1 MEITTYI
8 QVNIKI
14 CYTSQLR
21 AIIDNIYELKINN
34 MSLTKEENK
43 YFKRLNNLREVV
55 DTDPEWA
62 TEYII
67 ELEDELKETIKQ
79 LKTK

>member
-1 MEITTYI
+1 
-8 QVNIKI
+8 
-14 CYTSQLR
+14 
-21 AIIDNIYELKINN
+21 
-34 MSLTKEENK
+34 MSLTKEELK

-67 ELEDELKETIKQ
+67 ELEDRVKQLTMLCDDIEDKLKQ

>member
-1 MEITTYI
+1 
-8 QVNIKI
+8 
-14 CYTSQLR
+14 
-21 AIIDNIYELKINN
+21 
-34 MSLTKEENK
+34 MSLTKEELK

-67 ELEDELKETIKQ
+67 ELEDELKQ

>member
-1 MEITTYI
+1 MT
-8 QVNIKI
+8 
-14 CYTSQLR
+14 
-21 AIIDNIYELKINN
+21 
-34 MSLTKEENK
+34 LTKEENK

-67 ELEDELKETIKQ
+67 ELEDELKKTIKLFNNAEKYITNINNK

>member
-1 MEITTYI
+1 
-8 QVNIKI
+8 
-14 CYTSQLR
+14 
-21 AIIDNIYELKINN
+21 
-34 MSLTKEENK
+34 MSLTKEELK
-43 YFKRLNNLREVV
+43 YFEKLNQLREVV

-67 ELEDELKETIKQ
+67 DLEDKVMILQSFIKEETGKNPEDIYK

>member
-1 MEITTYI
+1 
-8 QVNIKI
+8 
-14 CYTSQLR
+14 
-21 AIIDNIYELKINN
+21 
-34 MSLTKEENK
+34 MSLTKEELK

-67 ELEDELKETIKQ
+67 ELEDENKKVKSLLQDVMEELK
-79 LKTK
+79 LKTQ